1 VSPPRIVVLMGA
13 YNEERYLD
21 ETIAAVLAQTM
32 PNFALVMLNNGS
44 TDDTA
49 AVMQRYERAD
59 PRIAYLGAPANLWPP
74 VATNV
79 GLTLAMGAWPLTR
92 WFLMHGADD
101 LMEPDYLEAILGA
114 ADAHPDANC
123 VFSPWQWIDHPEKGV
138 KFFPYDPAT
147 MHTVHQI
154 PAWKAITRELWEQ
167 VGPEDQTIRIGSDW
181 SWALRASLAG
191 VLRPLQLD
199 RPYLSLRVRD
209 GDRKSQSD
217 EVDWPA
223 LHGHLVGMAEAW
235 Q

>member
-1 VSPPRIVVLMGA
+1 
-13 YNEERYLD
+13 
-21 ETIAAVLAQTM
+21 
-32 PNFALVMLNNGS
+32 
-44 TDDTA
+44 
-49 AVMQRYERAD
+49 
-59 PRIAYLGAPANLWPP
+59 
-74 VATNV
+74 
-79 GLTLAMGAWPLTR
+79 
-92 WFLMHGADD
+92 
-101 LMEPDYLEAILGA
+101 
-114 ADAHPDANC
+114 
-123 VFSPWQWIDHPEKGV
+123 
-138 KFFPYDPAT
+138 